1 MENCKNKNE
10 LIALYS
16 NNYPP
21 EFYKKWL
28 ELALTKLTG
37 FKSWSKGNLNTQQ
50 SEDISKILLINDFS
64 KKHFLSCLELL
75 SYKQI
80 SYVGNFLLL

>member
-16 NNYPP
+16 ETYPP
-21 EFYKKWL
+21 KFYKKWL

-37 FKSWSKGNLNTQQ
+37 FKSWPDGNLNTQQ
-50 SEDISKILLINDFS
+50 SDNISKMLLVDDFS
-64 KKHFLSCLELL
+64 KKHFLLGLELL
-75 SYKQI
+75 SYRQI
-80 SYVGNFLLL
+80 SYVGW

>member
-10 LIALYS
+10 LIALYGET
-16 NNYPP
+16 YPP

-37 FKSWSKGNLNTQQ
+37 LDSWNEGNLNARQ
-50 SEDISKILLINDFS
+50 SDDIGKMLLMNDFS
-64 KKHFLSCLELL
+64 KKHFLYGLELL
-75 SYKQI
+75 SYEQI
-80 SYVGNFLLL
+80 SYVGW